1 LQAKF
6 RTIKQKINM
15 SKEKLIQTFQEKK
28 ELSLEDVNE
37 VLNNFGD
44 ANQYV
49 QIGQL
54 IKEKI
59 IKPVRGNKWQLIIKK
74 VEKQVDN
81 LF

>member
-1 LQAKF
+1 
-6 RTIKQKINM
+6 M

-49 QIGQL
+49 QVVIGQL